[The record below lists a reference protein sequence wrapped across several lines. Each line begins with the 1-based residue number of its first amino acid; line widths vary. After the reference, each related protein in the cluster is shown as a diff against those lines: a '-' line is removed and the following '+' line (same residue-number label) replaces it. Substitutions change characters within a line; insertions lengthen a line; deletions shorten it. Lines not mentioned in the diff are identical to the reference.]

1 MIYAG
6 NEPKSVLARDLGDCR
21 ENEFKFVERIWTR
34 YFRQNR
40 SRSPERRR
48 NAVMNAQTT
57 AKQTSKMSQIGKTR
71 YMVQVAM
78 LGAAA
83 VVLMF
88 FDIPLPFAASFYKI
102 DLSEVPVLI
111 GAFAMGPLAGAA
123 IELIKILLNLVM
135 KGSTTA
141 GVGEVAN
148 FLIGCAYVMPA
159 AWIYK
164 TQKTKKNAMIGMAV
178 GTVFLAAA
186 GGLLNA
192 FVLLPA
198 YAAAFGMPMDALVG
212 MGSAVNKAIT
222 SLPTFVLFAVV
233 PFNIIKGVVV
243 SLVTMLLYK
252 HISRLLKGE
261 AMN

>member
-1 MIYAG
+1 
-6 NEPKSVLARDLGDCR
+6 
-21 ENEFKFVERIWTR
+21 
-34 YFRQNR
+34 
-40 SRSPERRR
+40 
-48 NAVMNAQTT
+48 MNAQTT

-88 FDIPLPFAASFYKI
+88 FDIPLPFAPSFYKI
-102 DLSEVPVLI
+102 DLSEGPVLI

-178 GTVFLAAA
+178 GTVFL
-186 GGLLNA
+186 NA